1 MKKKFLQI
9 SNDLISSSLSKN
21 ELAFIFRTKIHA
33 IIVFNI
39 FGSEKITFE
48 DLCKNLNSVASRTTI
63 QSILIDGVNA
73 WEEFNWIG
81 KNITIGEAVLKV
93 FKRTQ
98 RCAATNVNH
107 ANAQRDI
114 NIPYEINSHY
124 GHLDLGIYAKVTQSG
139 LISVLDKL
147 NISK

>member
-63 QSILIDGVNA
+63 QSILIDGVNKDYLSK
-73 WEEFNWIG
+73 EVDKKDKRKKYYNC
-81 KNITIGEAVLKV
+81 NDLKD
-93 FKRTQ
+93 T
-98 RCAATNVNH
+98 
-107 ANAQRDI
+107 
-114 NIPYEINSHY
+114 
-124 GHLDLGIYAKVTQSG
+124 
-139 LISVLDKL
+139 LDKWYK
-147 NISK
+147 NNRSIFN